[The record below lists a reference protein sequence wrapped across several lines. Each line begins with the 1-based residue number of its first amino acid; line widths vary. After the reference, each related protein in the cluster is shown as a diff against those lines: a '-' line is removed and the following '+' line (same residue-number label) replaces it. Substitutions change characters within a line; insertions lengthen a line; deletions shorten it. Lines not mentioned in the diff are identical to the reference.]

1 MSAVKPTGHRYDG
14 CPDCKRLVRIQ
25 RRERLHRRMA
35 DRVEID
41 GRLTVVAP
49 GVAHGT
55 PSTYGN
61 WGCQCRP
68 CTEAQRVAMAAA
80 RERRRS
86 RRVTDD
92 QGRLVTRVPDVRHGS
107 DSTYTNWGCQCAPCT
122 EAWRAT
128 AAYERERRP

>member
-1 MSAVKPTGHRYDG
+1 MSGIELTGHRYDG
-14 CPDCKRLVRIQ
+14 CPDCKRLIRIR

-61 WGCQCRP
+61 WGCRCTSCRAAHNAVRWP
-68 CTEAQRVAMAAA
+68 QR
-80 RERRRS
+80 E
-86 RRVTDD
+86 D
-92 QGRLVTRVPDVRHGS
+92 QP
-107 DSTYTNWGCQCAPCT
+107 
-122 EAWRAT
+122 
-128 AAYERERRP
+128 